1 MRVTIRPCRRDSTP
15 IPQGHRRTH
24 TEEHVAREQRQTT
37 DPQSSSD
44 KVAPPHHRRRSGSR
58 LCQRVGGGLTPAR
71 GSDGPRGESRIL
83 PALPVAERLRFL
95 EAATDVR
102 LDVKTVLFEPG
113 GPISAVYFPTD
124 GVISLVTPLNDGNIV
139 EVATIGNEGIVGVP
153 LVPLGAL
160 AVRAITQ
167 VAGHGL
173 RVDAAV
179 FLEWFERSRA
189 FQTMVDR
196 YTQALFGQI
205 AQAAACNRL
214 HSSEERLSRWL
225 LMSHDRMES
234 DHFMITQEF
243 LGQMLGA
250 RRSTVSV
257 SAGILQRAGLIRY
270 RRGHVSIVDRDGL
283 EAVSC
288 ECYAVIK
295 AELDRV
301 VSVPVHR
308 PPGF

>member
-1 MRVTIRPCRRDSTP
+1 VVDGARTYRRQPVRRDDKTDLPPNRPRLLLVVRNPRSLFGRLNITGTDG
-15 IPQGHRRTH
+15 IPQ
-24 TEEHVAREQRQTT
+24 REN
-37 DPQSSSD
+37 
-44 KVAPPHHRRRSGSR
+44 
-58 LCQRVGGGLTPAR
+58 
-71 GSDGPRGESRIL
+71 RIL
-83 PALPVAERLRFL
+83 AALPVVERLQLL
-95 EAATDVR
+95 EAASSVTLEVR
-102 LDVKTVLFEPG
+102 TVLFEPG
-113 GPISAVYFPTD
+113 GPIDAVYFPTD
-124 GVISLVTPLNDGNIV
+124 GVISLVTPLYGGAVV

-153 LVPLGAL
+153 LVLPVGGF

-173 RVDAAV
+173 RLEAGV
-179 FLEWFERSRA
+179 FVEWLGHSRA
-189 FQTMVDR
+189 FQTLVER

-225 LMSHDRMES
+225 LMSHDRVEA
-234 DHFMITQEF
+234 DDFMITQEL

-270 RRGHVSIVDRDGL
+270 TRGHVTIVDRDGL
-283 EAVSC
+283 ESVSC

-295 AELDRV
+295 RELDG
-301 VSVPVHR
+301 VSLR
-308 PPGF
+308 PLHPDA